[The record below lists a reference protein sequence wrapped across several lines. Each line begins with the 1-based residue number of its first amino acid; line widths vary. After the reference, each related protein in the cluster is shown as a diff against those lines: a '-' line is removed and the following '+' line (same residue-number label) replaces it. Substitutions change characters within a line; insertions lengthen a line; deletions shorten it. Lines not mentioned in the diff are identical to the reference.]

1 MEKILDLMNNLDNL
15 GKFVPK
21 LDTLMGWMQWLISL
35 SVRIGPICIL
45 LLGLIYLLI
54 PPKEAN
60 RKAGY
65 RTYFGMGSILAWR
78 FTQRVS
84 GVLMTLFGLILT
96 IIAFV
101 TVGRFSGMDTMEM
114 AELAFRCIKGQVIC
128 ALIIVIFMFVLTTVM
143 FDRQGYRRF
152 PFQTNTVLDKFF
164 FLDLENMDPP
174 ATEEEQQEDAD
185 EEEEEDE
192 DAYAPEEEQDSYPQE
207 EPAEYERQ
215 GEQVITADDIVIE
228 GLDE

>member
-1 MEKILDLMNNLDNL
+1 
-15 GKFVPK
+15 
-21 LDTLMGWMQWLISL
+21 
-35 SVRIGPICIL
+35 
-45 LLGLIYLLI
+45 
-54 PPKEAN
+54 
-60 RKAGY
+60 
-65 RTYFGMGSILAWR
+65 
-78 FTQRVS
+78 
-84 GVLMTLFGLILT
+84 MTLFGLILT

-164 FLDLENMDPP
+164 FLDLEDMDPP

-185 EEEEEDE
+185 EEEDE
-192 DAYAPEEEQDSYPQE
+192 DAYAPEEEQESYPQE

>member
-65 RTYFGMGSILAWR
+65 RTVFGMGSVAAWR
-78 FTQRVS
+78 FTQR
-84 GVLMTLFGLILT
+84 
-96 IIAFV
+96 
-101 TVGRFSGMDTMEM
+101 FSGGIMTIVASFILKEKR
-114 AELAFRCIKGQVIC
+114 EKG
-128 ALIIVIFMFVLTTVM
+128 
-143 FDRQGYRRF
+143 RR
-152 PFQTNTVLDKFF
+152 
-164 FLDLENMDPP
+164 
-174 ATEEEQQEDAD
+174 
-185 EEEEEDE
+185 
-192 DAYAPEEEQDSYPQE
+192 
-207 EPAEYERQ
+207 
-215 GEQVITADDIVIE
+215 
-228 GLDE
+228 